1 MYTFSGNS
9 EPEYQQPCLPP
20 ISWLLKGTM
29 LLGEMTNS
37 RARAERAQNEPAS
50 IILAGQKEE
59 VPK

>member
-37 RARAERAQNEPAS
+37 RARAERAQNKPAS
-50 IILAGQKEE
+50 S
-59 VPK
+59 